1 MTKVTIVPEDI
12 DTPNPRFRAS
22 ADHKESVGNTPGAA
36 LDAMFA
42 QLDPAERATLIV
54 VQNLEGDQFFTQAQQ
69 LRMEELLAK
78 WRAARDSGKIFTP
91 GEQAE
96 LEALIDAELDAS
108 ARRASAIASE
118 LRK

>member
-1 MTKVTIVPEDI
+1 MTKVTIVAEDV
-12 DTPNPRFRAS
+12 DLPGPRFRAS

-36 LDAMFA
+36 LDALTA
-42 QLDPAERATLIV
+42 QLDPAETATIIV
-54 VQNLEGDQFFTQAQQ
+54 VQKFQGDQFFTEVQQ

-78 WRAARDSGKIFTP
+78 WRAARDSGKALAP
-91 GEQAE
+91 ADQAE
-96 LEALIDAELDAS
+96 LEALVDAELDGS